1 MIPRF
6 AVTVSLVP
14 EAKGGPFILWGDLDA
29 SCRRARELGYDGIE
43 LFAPSP
49 AALGDDLARCLS
61 RHGLKLA
68 GAGTGAGWVL
78 HKLSLSSPDP
88 EERSRARDFVRSI
101 IDAAAR
107 HGAPAIIGS
116 MQGRWGGAV
125 TRDAALGFLAE
136 AVADLAAHAGRRGV
150 PLLVEPLNRYESN
163 VLNTLEDASTL
174 LEKVGSPQAGLLAD
188 AFHMNI
194 EEQDLAGAVRA
205 AGPRLRHV
213 QFADSNRRP
222 AGAGH
227 TNFAAIV
234 AALRGIR
241 YEGWVSAEAVPWPD
255 PDAAARRSIET
266 FRTLFS

>member
-1 MIPRF
+1 MTPRF

-14 EAKGGPFILWGDLDA
+14 EANGGPFIFWGDLDA
-29 SCRRARELGYDGIE
+29 SCRRARDLGYDGIE

-49 AALGDDLARCLS
+49 AALGDDLARCLA

-78 HKLSLSSPDP
+78 HKLSLTAPDR
-88 EERSRARDFVRSI
+88 EERLRAREFIRSI
-101 IDAAAR
+101 VDAAAR

-136 AVADLAAHAGRRGV
+136 AVADLAAHAGRLGV
-150 PLLVEPLNRYESN
+150 ALLVEPLNRYESN
-163 VLNTLEDASTL
+163 VLSTL
-174 LEKVGSPQAGLLAD
+174 GDGIKLLERVGDPHAGLLAD

-194 EEQDLAGAVRA
+194 EEQDLAGALRA

-213 QFADSNRRP
+213 QLADSNRRP
-222 AGAGH
+222 AGCGH
-227 TNFAAIV
+227 TDFGAIV
-234 AALRGIR
+234 TALREIR

-255 PDAAARRSIET
+255 PDAAARRSIQT
-266 FRTLFS
+266 FRSLFP